1 MKLHVQ
7 IEQTRIITL
16 VIIIMIMLLQLLY
29 RSIFRTLA
37 YLMSQTYSKLYHISK
52 MMRYNKNPG
61 IGRTVYSDIFRHIH
75 GHSTI
80 SASSGIFRD
89 IKAYS
94 DIFRHF

>member
-1 MKLHVQ
+1 
-7 IEQTRIITL
+7 
-16 VIIIMIMLLQLLY
+16 MLLQLVY
-29 RSIFRTLA
+29 RSIFRTLV
-37 YLMSQTYSKLYHISK
+37 YLMSQAYSKLYHISN
-52 MMRYNKNPG
+52 MMRYIKNPG
-61 IGRTVYSDIFRHIH
+61 IDRTVYSDIIRHIH